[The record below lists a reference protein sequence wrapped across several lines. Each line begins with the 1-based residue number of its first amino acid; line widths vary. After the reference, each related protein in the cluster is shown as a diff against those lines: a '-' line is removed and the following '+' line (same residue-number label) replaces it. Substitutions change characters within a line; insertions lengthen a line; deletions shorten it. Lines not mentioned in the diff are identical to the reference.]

1 MCDKYFYPFLF
12 LSQYMMNTHIHT
24 FTLRCLDMS
33 YHDAITIVKRR
44 RPLAQPIQEFVKML
58 QQYEM
63 TCRSTTTMMVAPG
76 DPPPTAGTSIGTV
89 PTPEE
94 GGEKAGDYD
103 DDDDDT
109 RRCLATSGS
118 NEKKRSIAS
127 VTGRG
132 ISNNRIVGPQRP
144 PRSELSPSN
153 HTRTAVIAVITTND
167 VDTTPSEYDSHNN
180 KRHKKNESMVGPQR
194 PPPT

>member
-1 MCDKYFYPFLF
+1 
-12 LSQYMMNTHIHT
+12 
-24 FTLRCLDMS
+24 MS
-33 YHDAITIVKRR
+33 YHDAITMIKRR
-44 RPLAQPIQEFVKML
+44 RPLAQPIPEFVTML

-63 TCRSTTTMMVAPG
+63 TCRSMVAPG

-94 GGEKAGDYD
+94 GGEKAGDND

-109 RRCLATSGS
+109 RRCLASTDS
-118 NEKKRSIAS
+118 NEKKRSSAS

-132 ISNNRIVGPQRP
+132 INNNRIVGPQRL
-144 PRSELSPSN
+144 PRSESSPSN
-153 HTRTAVIAVITTND
+153 HTRTAVIAVTDTTNN